1 MIDEQR
7 GLWCDVCG
15 RRFAGDPGETTVL
28 WEKDT
33 FRREAAPGPE
43 VLFLHIGCI
52 TEAIDR
58 AYVYCGGG
66 AWSARQDQIDSVD
79 HLLMQETLLYQD
91 GKACERYREFCRSCP
106 ARKGEMAVY
115 RELCASL

>member
-1 MIDEQR
+1 MSNEQR
-7 GLWCDVCG
+7 GLRCDVCG
-15 RRFAGDPGETTVL
+15 RRFAGDPDYSTVL

-33 FRREAAPGPE
+33 DGREPAPGPE
-43 VLFLHIGCI
+43 VLFLHKACL
-52 TEAIDR
+52 TEATDR

-66 AWSARQDQIDSVD
+66 AWSAKQDQIDSVD

-91 GKACERYREFCRSCP
+91 GKALERYREFCRSYP

-115 RELCASL
+115 RELCGSW